1 MDTGIL
7 TLTLYLPIQDGN
19 HKISLYFLNTVVS
32 MLSTLK
38 KKSAELSCAENL
50 GVEKSYRDVLRVLI

>member
-1 MDTGIL
+1 
-7 TLTLYLPIQDGN
+7 
-19 HKISLYFLNTVVS
+19 

-50 GVEKSYRDVLRVLI
+50 GVEKSYRDVLMVLI